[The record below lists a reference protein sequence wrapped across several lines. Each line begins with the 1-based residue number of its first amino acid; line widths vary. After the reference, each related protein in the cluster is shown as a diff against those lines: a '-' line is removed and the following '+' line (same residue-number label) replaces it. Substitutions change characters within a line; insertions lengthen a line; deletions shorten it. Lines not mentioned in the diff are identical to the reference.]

1 MTPILLA
8 EGGEAGLVQPELGLS
23 LWTLLTFLIVLFI
36 LRKFAFG
43 RIAKLLDER
52 REKVRSDFE
61 AAETARTESEQV
73 LAEYQAQLAAA
84 RQEASQI
91 LERARQT
98 ATEQQKQLVE
108 ELAAERERG
117 IASAQAAIEAETRQ
131 ALDRIK
137 NEIADLTLV
146 ATERV
151 LGRTLDEAE
160 QKRIVE
166 EALAGV
172 DFSALRGD
180 GESGEA

>member
-1 MTPILLA
+1 MHSVGSRRCSTS
-8 EGGEAGLVQPELGLS
+8 GG
-23 LWTLLTFLIVLFI
+23 
-36 LRKFAFG
+36 
-43 RIAKLLDER
+43 R
-52 REKVRSDFE
+52 RS
-61 AAETARTESEQV
+61 ARTSRRPRPP
-73 LAEYQAQLAAA
+73 AA
-84 RQEASQI
+84 RPRQI

-108 ELAAERERG
+108 EIAAERERG

-137 NEIADLTLV
+137 NEIADLTLL

-172 DFSALRGD
+172 DFSGLTGGD
-180 GESGEA
+180 STST

>member
-1 MTPILLA
+1 MTSQPLLA
-8 EGGEAGLVQPELGLS
+8 EGAGLIQPELGLS
-23 LWTLLTFLIVLFI
+23 LWTLLTFLIVLVI
-36 LRKFAFG
+36 LRRYAFG
-43 RIAKLLDER
+43 RIAAMIDER
-52 REKVRSDFE
+52 REKVRTDFE
-61 AAETARTESEQV
+61 AAESARTEAEAV

-84 RQEASQI
+84 RHEASQI
-91 LERARQT
+91 LERSRQT
-98 ATEQQKQLVE
+98 AAEQQKQLIE

-137 NEIADLTLV
+137 IEIADLTLL

-151 LGRTLDEAE
+151 LDRTLDEAE

-172 DFSALRGD
+172 DFSGLTGGGPA
-180 GESGEA
+180 SS